1 MIKKVL
7 FIFLIAISLK
17 AELMNKIENLIGSED
32 YELHKNLINHLF
44 QNEKDFYINNKI
56 NYVLISEKL
65 QHNGL
70 LKLSLPIMDF
80 IEINFQLNGNPK
92 KSLNTLK
99 EVLNSFGYYYYFPT
113 NVQLDENILKWS
125 IRLKTAAAINPLQL
139 SKQLYNRNCIV
150 EDIKREGLYKWTYTI
165 DTLDCEVYKYE
176 NLIANDNLELKKSLK
191 AYFVK
196 VNEIKALNI
205 NSNNGNRWY
214 PKLTFYDKDLN
225 VIEVLKEDSLHSNL
239 RVEVPN
245 NTNYIKIDDIYTL
258 ANLKRGINITKE

>member
-7 FIFLIAISLK
+7 FIFLITVSLK
-17 AELMNKIENLIGSED
+17 AEIMNKIENLIGLED

-44 QNEKDFYINNKI
+44 QNEKDFYTNDKI
-56 NYVLISEKL
+56 NYVLVSEKL

-70 LKLSLPIMDF
+70 LKLSLPSMDF
-80 IEINFQLNGNPK
+80 IEINFQLNGNAK

-113 NVQLDENILKWS
+113 NIESSDNFLKWS

-165 DTLDCEVYKYE
+165 NTLNCEVYKYE
-176 NLIANDNLELKKSLK
+176 NLIVNDNLELKKSLK
-191 AYFVK
+191 PYLVK
-196 VNEIKALNI
+196 VNEIKTVNVTS
-205 NSNNGNRWY
+205 NSGNKWH
-214 PKLTFYDKDLN
+214 PKLTFYDKDFN
-225 VIEVLKEDSLHSNL
+225 VIEILKENSLHSNL
-239 RVEVPN
+239 KVEVPN